1 MSMEYIRWPLRKHIN
16 KSAWLG
22 DQLGATSGIFQM
34 VRAVWYD
41 TFCEDSAATISA
53 GLSEC
58 FEATQVWS
66 YGRPQPDIPIP
77 APVTWQAYPKDS
89 E

>member
-1 MSMEYIRWPLRKHIN
+1 MNRFELWLFRCLLRKHIN

-34 VRAVWYD
+34 VRAVWYE

-58 FEATQVWS
+58 FEATQVWPH
-66 YGRPQPDIPIP
+66 GRPPLATTQPGG
-77 APVTWQAYPKDS
+77 
-89 E
+89 